1 MIVSYYFWT
10 CLCSNHGY
18 FLRTAFIFVQSFKLC
33 GYYLRLGTT
42 YSRVV
47 SDWCLKSY
55 RRQNNLIFLCLFCP
69 DWIRKNLWFKIIF
82 GITGKDFI
90 QNWILQNIANLD
102 DISHILQPSWFK
114 TISDYQFWI
123 VEFCLGIHSA
133 KFICYS
139 RTSASAGNV
148 KLHLI
153 SCDKWEESKIVA
165 VAWKVEPMQGL
176 WLEWPVNNSF
186 TIPDHT
192 SKY

>member
-1 MIVSYYFWT
+1 MSILS
-10 CLCSNHGY
+10 
-18 FLRTAFIFVQSFKLC
+18 
-33 GYYLRLGTT
+33 RLD
-42 YSRVV
+42 S
-47 SDWCLKSY
+47 
-55 RRQNNLIFLCLFCP
+55 
-69 DWIRKNLWFKIIF
+69 KNWRFKIIF

-114 TISDYQFWI
+114 NISDYQFWI

-133 KFICYS
+133 KFVCYS

-153 SCDKWEESKIVA
+153 LCDKWEESKIVA

-186 TIPDHT
+186 AIPDHT
-192 SKY
+192 SNINSIPISLSTFQIKIGECKTWWGKCR